1 MVVSTKISSYPPEYL
16 DNMIIADDSP
26 LGLANAV
33 KRAINLTVDEELKIT
48 NNAYN
53 FVLNEKR
60 WAKQAK
66 KIYNFMEC
74 IINE

>member
-1 MVVSTKISSYPPEYL
+1 
-16 DNMIIADDSP
+16 MIIADDSP

-33 KRAINLTVDEELKIT
+33 KKAINLTADEELRIT

-53 FVLNEKR
+53 FVIGEKK
-60 WAKQAK
+60 WSNQAK
-66 KIYNFMEC
+66 KIYDFMES